1 MASDEQQQIAWTAI
15 EKGTTVMSRD
25 GADIGKVSA
34 VVADRQKDIFSGIAF
49 RSGLFDTEQFVPA
62 DLIDEIT
69 PDQVRVGITEEQAG
83 ALEPYEG

>member
-1 MASDEQQQIAWTAI
+1 MADDNQQVAWTAI
-15 EKGTTVMSRD
+15 EKGTAVTSRD

-34 VVADRQKDIFSGIAF
+34 VVADTQKDIFSGIAF
-49 RSGLFDTEQFVPA
+49 RSGFFDSEQFIPA

-69 PDQVRVGITEEQAG
+69 PDRVNVRITEEQAR